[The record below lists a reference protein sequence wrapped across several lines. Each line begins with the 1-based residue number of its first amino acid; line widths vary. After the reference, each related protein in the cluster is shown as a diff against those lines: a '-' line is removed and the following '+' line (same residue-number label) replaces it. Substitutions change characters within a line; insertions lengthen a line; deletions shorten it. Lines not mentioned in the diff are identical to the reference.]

1 MDFER
6 EWNVDAAADRQQA
19 HDPVL
24 DALAAR
30 VKGHHI
36 QPGTMRTAAA
46 GPDGVVVLPAGTDI
60 NQIEV
65 DGRNLIVT
73 LPDGTQMVIL
83 DGAVVMPHI
92 IVGDVEIP
100 SVNLAA
106 LLIGEEPQPAAGPAR
121 SSGGNFLAAEGD
133 VGNPHGLGDLL
144 PPTELAFTQPEQREI
159 LPIAPEEDH
168 VPELEVPTS
177 GPGTVVDESGL
188 GTVNRPGGSP
198 GSNEPAPV
206 ETTAGTITYVAVD
219 TPATISINGQV
230 VTGPGQTI
238 VGAHGTLTITSV
250 APGAIEYSYTLADNT
265 SGDTVT
271 DNFTVTVT
279 DADGDSVTKA
289 LVVNVI
295 DDVPTAHDDL
305 AHQGAEGAPVVI
317 NAFTNDVFGADGV
330 DIDNNPAV
338 RVTIV
343 SGPAEGAVAYDPAT
357 GLFTFTPAA
366 GQEGTATFVYQ
377 IQDGDGDTS
386 QATVTVTL
394 EPDSTPTVEV
404 QAGSDTQVD
413 ESALNPNG
421 SNAEST
427 AETAA
432 GTLIVTTGND
442 TVGSLVINNV
452 DVTNGGTVQG
462 SFGTLTVTGSPASGY
477 SYSYT
482 LETATSGDNTK
493 DSFAVAVTDSDGDTA
508 GTTLTIGIVD
518 DQPHA
523 IDDVG
528 NVVVED
534 AATNSL
540 SGNVLSNDVSGAD
553 TPKSFVAWGADAAV
567 VAQLNSYGTLV
578 QNSDGSWSYVLDN
591 SRAATQA
598 LGSGFSQDFTLHYTM
613 QDADGDQ
620 SPATLTITVKGA
632 DDSASVVTAAATGP
646 DATVYEAGLPSGT
659 AHDGSHVTSGSFTVS
674 ATDGIASITV
684 GGTSFT
690 LAQMQ
695 AFGTTNGVV
704 NTGEGTLLL
713 TGYNAATG
721 AVSYSYTLLATIDN
735 DSKAGATLTEF
746 DDSVTV
752 SVTGISGTSGS
763 DTLIVRIVD
772 DAPHAVNDAGG
783 TLTEDVAG
791 SLSGNVLTNDVSGA
805 DTPKSFVAWGADAAV
820 VAQLNSYGTLV
831 QNSDG
836 SWSYVLD
843 NSRAATQA
851 LGSGFSQDFTL
862 HYTMQDADGDQSPA
876 TLTITVKGADDS
888 ASVVTAAATGPDAT
902 VYEAGLP
909 SGTAHDGSHVT
920 SGSFTVS
927 ATDGIA
933 SITVGGTSF
942 TLAQMQAFGTT
953 NGVVNT
959 GEGTLLLTGYNAAT
973 GAVSYSYT
981 LLATIDNDSKAG
993 ATLTEFDDSVT
1004 VSVTGISGTSGSDT
1018 LIVRIVD
1025 DAPHAVNDAGGTL
1038 TEDVAGSLSGNV
1050 LTNDVSGADTPKS
1063 FVAWGAD
1070 AAVVAQLNSY
1080 GTLVQNSDGSWS
1092 YVLDNSRA
1100 ATQALGS
1107 GFSQDFTLHYTM
1119 QDADG
1124 DQSPATLTITV
1135 KGADDSASVVTA
1147 AATGPDATVYEAGLP
1162 SGTAHDGS
1170 HVTSGSF
1177 TVSATDGIASITV
1190 GGTSFTLAQMQAF
1203 GTTNGVVNTGE
1214 GTLLLT
1220 GYNAATGAVSYSYT
1234 LLATIDND
1242 SKTGATL
1249 TEFDDS
1255 VTVSV
1260 TGISGT
1266 SGSDT
1271 LIVRIVDDAPHAV
1284 NDAGGT
1290 LTEDVA
1296 GSLSGNVLTN
1306 DVSGADTPKSFVAWG
1321 ADAAVVAQ
1329 LNSYGTLVQNSDG
1342 SWSYVL
1348 DNSRAAT
1355 QALGSGFSQ
1364 DFTLHYTMQDADGDQ
1379 SPATLT
1385 ITVKGADD
1393 SASVVTAAATGPD
1406 ATVYEAGLPSGTAH
1420 DGSHVTSGSF
1430 TVSAT
1435 DGIASITVG
1444 GTSFTLAQMQ
1454 AFGTTNG
1461 VVNTGEGTLLL
1472 TGYNAA
1478 TGAVSYSYTLLAT
1491 IDNDSK
1497 AGATLTEFDD
1507 SVTVSVTGISGT
1519 SGSDTLIV
1527 RIVDDAPHAVNDAG
1541 GTLTEDVAGSLS
1553 GNVLTNDVSGAD
1565 TPKSFVA
1572 WGADAAVVAQL
1583 NSYGTLVQNSD
1594 GSWSYVLDNSRA
1606 ATQALGSGF
1615 SQDFTLHYTM
1625 QDADGDQSPATLT
1638 ITVKGADDS
1647 ASVVTAAATG
1657 PDATVYE
1664 AGLPSG
1670 TAHDGSHVTSGSFT
1684 VSATD
1689 GIASITVGGT
1699 SFTLA
1704 QMQAFGTTNG
1714 VVNTGEGTLL
1724 LTGYNAAT
1732 GAVSYSYTLLATIDN
1747 DSKTGATLT
1756 EFDDSVTVSVTGISG
1771 TSGSDTL
1778 IVRIVDDAP
1787 HAVNDA
1793 DSVTEGLGNKADGN
1807 VFTGVGGTDA
1817 NSTDGTADT
1826 IGADGA
1832 APGGAVTGARVGTEA
1847 GGGALTGVSAA
1858 GTTISGTY
1866 GDLLIK
1872 SDGSYTYTLKTA
1884 SIPAGVTSE
1893 TFTYQIKDGD
1903 GDTDLAQL
1911 VISLNQDGR
1920 VPDVTGDTSTVYE
1933 DGLADGL
1940 QHGAASETDTTG
1952 QFTVNAN
1959 GESYTLTLDGDANP
1973 MTITAV
1979 GDQVVTSKGVLTI
1992 TSISAPDVN
2001 GVVTYGYS
2009 YTLDHA
2015 LTHSGQGEINPL
2027 TDTISM
2033 TVTDATGDSDATP
2046 GSIVVSIVD
2055 DVPTLSSVTD
2065 LSVANSIHT
2074 YSGNDIN
2081 FTYGADEAG
2090 SITLTHLTDIT
2101 GIVYTGDGTGTV
2113 TASVNGTPYF
2123 TVSVDQVTGD
2133 YTVDVLTTRPVID
2146 TPLSFSNIA
2155 PGNYT
2160 TVTLPGGQVF
2170 DGVSYGSG
2178 TTTAQAFTNDG
2189 STINPSGNGFGVAN
2203 NLVNDNEGFL
2213 FSNPDSSS
2221 LSFDVNF
2228 QPNTST
2234 VTVSWATY
2242 AGGTPTAGSVPL
2254 QTGTFLV
2261 TKDADGITHV
2271 DIDPTLDF
2279 DHMVVRF
2286 DYSESGNPAAR
2297 VENFSVTQQVIP
2309 DDRVLQ
2315 FAVTVKD
2322 ADGDIVT
2329 STTPTTTI
2337 DVTFQG
2343 GAPVPPVAIDLD
2355 GDGLE
2360 FVDRSL
2366 GVTHDY
2372 GSGAVSTAWVS
2383 SDDGLLAHATGGSYD
2398 IVFAD
2403 DAPGA
2408 KSDLEGLRLA
2418 YDGNG
2423 DGVFDAHDAA
2433 YSEFGVWQDLNSNG
2447 VVDGG
2452 EFKSLADMGIASIK
2466 LTSDGQSYQ
2475 AAGGDV
2481 TVLGEATFTRTDGTT
2496 GTVGDVVFATSK
2508 DVDLAKTE
2516 STTSGFNQ
2524 ALIAASLVAVAGA
2537 AETVEQ
2543 APAPVV
2549 AQAETTVDTAPA
2561 ATTSTAPEPANEGD
2575 ASTSVSSESQD
2586 SHAADQPVE
2595 RASHSGSDDAAPDHA
2610 TLSGGDDAPVH
2621 AANDDGQAQPALD
2634 DHQGL
2639 LAQAVNLPVF
2649 DGNAAAL
2656 VAAHEAAPNAQAA
2669 QVVAEA
2675 LGHAGVP
2682 NIDALLAALP
2692 GGEHA
2697 PVLLNPVAGDAGD
2710 AGHLMAMAA
2719 SVFDAAMVAH
2729 EAMAVAHG

>member
-19 HDPVL
+19 HDPAL

-30 VKGHHI
+30 VKGHPI
-36 QPGTMRTAAA
+36 QPGTMRTVAT

-83 DGAVVMPHI
+83 DGAVVVPRI
-92 IVGDVEIP
+92 VVGDVEIP

-106 LLIGEEPQPAAGPAR
+106 LLIGDEPQPAAGPAR

-133 VGNPHGLGDLL
+133 VGNPHDLGDLL
-144 PPTELAFTQPEQREI
+144 PPTELAFTQPEEREI
-159 LPIAPEEDH
+159 LPIAPDEEEDH

-177 GPGTVVDESGL
+177 GAGTVVDEAGL
-188 GTVNRPGGSP
+188 GTVNRPGESP
-198 GSNEPAPV
+198 GSNEPAAV
-206 ETTAGTITYVAVD
+206 ETTTGTITYVALD
-219 TPATISINGQV
+219 TPATIRINDQV

-238 VGAHGTLTITSV
+238 TGTSGTLTIISV
-250 APGAIEYSYTLADNT
+250 APGVIEYSYTVTDNT
-265 SGDTVT
+265 AGDTVT

-279 DADGDSVTKA
+279 DADGDSVTKT

-305 AHQGAEGAPVVI
+305 AHQGTESASVVI
-317 NAFTNDVFGADGV
+317 NALANDVFGADGV

-343 SGPAEGAVAYDPAT
+343 SGPAEGAVVYDPAT

-366 GQEGTATFVYQ
+366 GQEGTASFVYQ

-394 EPDSTPTVEV
+394 QPDSTPTVEV
-404 QAGSDTQVD
+404 QAGSDTLVD
-413 ESALNPNG
+413 EAALNPNG
-421 SNAEST
+421 SNADSS

-442 TVGSLVINNV
+442 TVGSLVINDV
-452 DVTNGGTVQG
+452 DVTNGGTVKG
-462 SFGTLTVTGSPASGY
+462 SFGTLTVTGSPTSGY

-482 LETATSGDNTK
+482 LETATSGDNTQ
-493 DSFAVAVTDSDGDTA
+493 DSFAVTVTDSDGDA
-508 GTTLTIGIVD
+508 AATTLTIGIVD
-518 DQPHA
+518 DVPKA

-534 AATNSL
+534 GAINSL
-540 SGNVLSNDVSGAD
+540 SGNVLDNDVSGAD
-553 TPKSFVAWGADAAV
+553 TPKGFVAWGADAAA
-567 VAQLNSYGTLV
+567 VAELNSYGTLV

-598 LGSGFSQDFTLHYTM
+598 LGSGFSKDFTLSYTM
-613 QDADGDQ
+613 TDADGDQ

-632 DDSASVVTAAATGP
+632 ADSASVVTASLNGP

-704 NTGEGTLLL
+704 NTGEGVLTL

-735 DSKAGATLTEF
+735 DSKNGATLTEF
-746 DDSVTV
+746 DDSIAL
-752 SVTGISGTSGS
+752 SVTGISGS
-763 DTLIVRIVD
+763 DTLVVRIVD
-772 DAPHAVNDAGG
+772 DVPVAVNDAGG

-791 SLSGNVLTNDVSGA
+791 SLSGNVLDNDVSGA
-805 DTPKSFVAWGADAAV
+805 DTPKGFVAWGADAAA
-820 VAQLNSYGTLV
+820 VAELNSYGTLV

-851 LGSGFSQDFTL
+851 LGSGFSKDFTL
-862 HYTMQDADGDQSPA
+862 HYTMTDADGDQSPA

-909 SGTAHDGSHVT
+909 SGSLHNGSHMT

-959 GEGTLLLTGYNAAT
+959 GEGTLTLTGYNAAT

-981 LLATIDNDSKAG
+981 LLATIDNDNKPG
-993 ATLTEFDDSVT
+993 ATLTEYDDSVT
-1004 VSVTGISGTSGSDT
+1004 VSVTGISGTSASDT
-1018 LIVRIVD
+1018 LVVRIVD
-1025 DAPHAVNDAGGTL
+1025 DAPVAANDAGGTL

-1050 LTNDVSGADTPKS
+1050 LDNDVSGADTPKG

-1070 AAVVAQLNSY
+1070 AAAVAELNSY

-1107 GFSQDFTLHYTM
+1107 GFSKDFTLHYTM
-1119 QDADG
+1119 TDADG

-1135 KGADDSASVVTA
+1135 KGAADSASVVTA

-1170 HVTSGSF
+1170 HLTSGSF

-1203 GTTNGVVNTGE
+1203 GSTNGVVNTGE
-1214 GTLLLT
+1214 GTLTLS

-1242 SKTGATL
+1242 SKNGATP

-1255 VTVSV
+1255 VTVTV

-1271 LIVRIVDDAPHAV
+1271 LVVRIIDDAPV
-1284 NDAGGT
+1284 
-1290 LTEDVA
+1290 
-1296 GSLSGNVLTN
+1296 
-1306 DVSGADTPKSFVAWG
+1306 
-1321 ADAAVVAQ
+1321 
-1329 LNSYGTLVQNSDG
+1329 
-1342 SWSYVL
+1342 
-1348 DNSRAAT
+1348 
-1355 QALGSGFSQ
+1355 
-1364 DFTLHYTMQDADGDQ
+1364 
-1379 SPATLT
+1379 
-1385 ITVKGADD
+1385 
-1393 SASVVTAAATGPD
+1393 
-1406 ATVYEAGLPSGTAH
+1406 
-1420 DGSHVTSGSF
+1420 
-1430 TVSAT
+1430 
-1435 DGIASITVG
+1435 
-1444 GTSFTLAQMQ
+1444 
-1454 AFGTTNG
+1454 
-1461 VVNTGEGTLLL
+1461 
-1472 TGYNAA
+1472 
-1478 TGAVSYSYTLLAT
+1478 
-1491 IDNDSK
+1491 
-1497 AGATLTEFDD
+1497 
-1507 SVTVSVTGISGT
+1507 
-1519 SGSDTLIV
+1519 
-1527 RIVDDAPHAVNDAG
+1527 
-1541 GTLTEDVAGSLS
+1541 
-1553 GNVLTNDVSGAD
+1553 
-1565 TPKSFVA
+1565 
-1572 WGADAAVVAQL
+1572 
-1583 NSYGTLVQNSD
+1583 
-1594 GSWSYVLDNSRA
+1594 
-1606 ATQALGSGF
+1606 
-1615 SQDFTLHYTM
+1615 
-1625 QDADGDQSPATLT
+1625 
-1638 ITVKGADDS
+1638 
-1647 ASVVTAAATG
+1647 
-1657 PDATVYE
+1657 
-1664 AGLPSG
+1664 
-1670 TAHDGSHVTSGSFT
+1670 
-1684 VSATD
+1684 
-1689 GIASITVGGT
+1689 
-1699 SFTLA
+1699 
-1704 QMQAFGTTNG
+1704 
-1714 VVNTGEGTLL
+1714 
-1724 LTGYNAAT
+1724 
-1732 GAVSYSYTLLATIDN
+1732 
-1747 DSKTGATLT
+1747 
-1756 EFDDSVTVSVTGISG
+1756 
-1771 TSGSDTL
+1771 
-1778 IVRIVDDAP
+1778 
-1787 HAVNDA
+1787 AVNDA

-1807 VFTGVGGTDA
+1807 VFSGVGGTDVNA
-1817 NSTDGTADT
+1817 TDGVADT

-1832 APGGAVTGARVGTEA
+1832 TAGGAVTGARVGTEA
-1847 GGGALTGVSAA
+1847 GGGALTAVSAA
-1858 GTTISGTY
+1858 GVTISGTH

-1872 SDGSYTYTLKTA
+1872 ADGSYTYTLKTA
-1884 SIPAGVTSE
+1884 SIPAAVTSE
-1893 TFTYQIKDGD
+1893 TFTYQITDGD

-1911 VISLNQDGR
+1911 VISLNQDAR
-1920 VPDVTGDTSTVYE
+1920 APEVTGDTSTVYE

-1940 QHGAASETDTTG
+1940 QHGATSETDPTG
-1952 QFTVNAN
+1952 QFTVNAS
-1959 GESYTLTLDGDANP
+1959 GESYTLMLDGDLNP
-1973 MTITAV
+1973 AQTITAV
-1979 GDQVVTSKGVLTI
+1979 GQQVVTSKGVLTI

-2009 YTLDHA
+2009 YTLAHA

-2033 TVTDATGDSDATP
+2033 SVTDATGDSDTSP
-2046 GSIVVSIVD
+2046 GSIVISIVD

-2081 FTYGADEAG
+2081 FTYGADQAG

-2113 TASVNGTPYF
+2113 TASVNGNPYF
-2123 TVSVDQVTGD
+2123 TIAVDQVTGD
-2133 YTVDVLTTRPVID
+2133 YTVDVLTTRPVVN

-2213 FSNPDSSS
+2213 FSNNDSSS

-2242 AGGTPTAGSVPL
+2242 AGGTPTAGAVPL

-2286 DYSESGNPAAR
+2286 DYSESGNPSAR

-2309 DDRVLQ
+2309 DDQVLQ

-2322 ADGDIVT
+2322 ADGDTVT
-2329 STTPTTTI
+2329 STTSTTTI
-2337 DVTFQG
+2337 DLTFQG
-2343 GAPVPPVAIDLD
+2343 GAPVPPVAFDLD

-2360 FVDRSL
+2360 FIDRSL

-2372 GSGAVSTAWVS
+2372 GSGLVSTAWVS
-2383 SDDGLLAHATGGSYD
+2383 SDDGLLAHAIGGSYD
-2398 IVFAD
+2398 IVLAD
-2403 DAPGA
+2403 DAAGA

-2418 YDGNG
+2418 YDSNG
-2423 DGVFDAHDAA
+2423 DRVFDAHDAA
-2433 YSEFGVWQDLNSNG
+2433 FSEFGVWQDLNSNG

-2452 EFKSLADMGIASIK
+2452 EFKSLADMGIASIN

-2475 AAGGDV
+2475 AAAGDV
-2481 TVLGEATFTRTDGTT
+2481 TVLGEVTFARTDGTT
-2496 GTVGDVVFATSK
+2496 GTVGDVVFATSAK
-2508 DVDLAKTE
+2508 DSDAIKSAE
-2516 STTSGFNQ
+2516 SSSGFNQ

-2543 APAPVV
+2543 EPAPVV
-2549 AQAETTVDTAPA
+2549 AQTEAVVDTAPA
-2561 ATTSTAPEPANEGD
+2561 ATTGSVSEPAANDDD
-2575 ASTSVSSESQD
+2575 ASLAVSSESQD
-2586 SHAADQPVE
+2586 SRGEDQPVE
-2595 RASHSGSDDAAPDHA
+2595 QTSHSGGDDAAPDHS

-2639 LAQAVNLPVF
+2639 LAQTVDLPAF
-2649 DGNAAAL
+2649 DANAAAL
-2656 VAAHEAAPNAQAA
+2656 VAAHEAAPVAVADA
-2669 QVVAEA
+2669 VAEA
-2675 LGHAGVP
+2675 LGDAGTA

-2692 GGEHA
+2692 GGDHA
-2697 PVLLNPVAGDAGD
+2697 PALFNPVAGEAPD
-2710 AGHLMAMAA
+2710 AGHMMAMAA
-2719 SVFDAAMVAH
+2719 SVFEAAMAAH

>member
-6 EWNVDAAADRQQA
+6 EWNADAAADRQQA

-36 QPGTMRTAAA
+36 QPGTMRTVAA

-92 IVGDVEIP
+92 VVGDVEIP

-144 PPTELAFTQPEQREI
+144 PPTELAFTQPEEREI

-238 VGAHGTLTITSV
+238 TGAHGTLTITSV
-250 APGAIEYSYTLADNT
+250 APGAIEYSYTLADNS

-279 DADGDSVTKA
+279 DADGDSVTKT
-289 LVVNVI
+289 LVVNII

-305 AHQGAEGAPVVI
+305 AHQGTEGTPVVI
-317 NAFTNDVFGADGV
+317 NAFANDVFGADGV

-404 QAGSDTQVD
+404 QAGSDTLVD

-462 SFGTLTVTGSPASGY
+462 SFGTLIVTGSPASGY

-482 LETATSGDNTK
+482 LGAATSGDNTK
-493 DSFAVAVTDSDGDTA
+493 DSFAVTVTDSDGDTA

-534 AATNSL
+534 GATNSL
-540 SGNVLSNDVSGAD
+540 SGNVLTNDVSGAD

-567 VAQLNSYGTLV
+567 VAELNSYGTLV

-632 DDSASVVTAAATGP
+632 DDSATVVTASLNGP

-735 DSKAGATLTEF
+735 DSKTGATLTEY

-772 DAPHAVNDAGG
+772 DVPQAVNDAGG

-820 VAQLNSYGTLV
+820 VAELNSYGTLV

-888 ASVVTAAATGPDAT
+888 ATVVTASLNGPDAT

-981 LLATIDNDSKAG
+981 LLATIDNDSKTG
-993 ATLTEFDDSVT
+993 ATLTEYDDSVT

-1025 DAPHAVNDAGGTL
+1025 DVPQAVNDAGGTL

-1070 AAVVAQLNSY
+1070 AAVVAELNSY

-1135 KGADDSASVVTA
+1135 KGADDSATVVTA
-1147 AATGPDATVYEAGLP
+1147 SLNGPDATVYEAGLPSGTAHDGSHVTSGSFTVSATDGIASITVGGTSFTLAQMQAFGTTNGVVNTGEGTLLLTGYNAATGAVSYSYTLLATIDNDSKTGATLTEYDDSVTVSVTGISGTSGSDTLIVRIVDDVPQAVNDAGGTLTEDVAGSLSGNVLTNDVSGADTPKSFVAWGADAAVVAELNSYGTLVQNSDGSWSYVLDNSRAATQALGSGFSQDFTLHYTMQDADGDQSPATLTITVKGADDSATVVTASLNGPDATVYEAGLP

-1271 LIVRIVDDAPHAV
+1271 LV
-1284 NDAGGT
+1284 
-1290 LTEDVA
+1290 
-1296 GSLSGNVLTN
+1296 
-1306 DVSGADTPKSFVAWG
+1306 
-1321 ADAAVVAQ
+1321 
-1329 LNSYGTLVQNSDG
+1329 
-1342 SWSYVL
+1342 
-1348 DNSRAAT
+1348 
-1355 QALGSGFSQ
+1355 
-1364 DFTLHYTMQDADGDQ
+1364 
-1379 SPATLT
+1379 
-1385 ITVKGADD
+1385 
-1393 SASVVTAAATGPD
+1393 
-1406 ATVYEAGLPSGTAH
+1406 
-1420 DGSHVTSGSF
+1420 
-1430 TVSAT
+1430 
-1435 DGIASITVG
+1435 
-1444 GTSFTLAQMQ
+1444 
-1454 AFGTTNG
+1454 
-1461 VVNTGEGTLLL
+1461 
-1472 TGYNAA
+1472 
-1478 TGAVSYSYTLLAT
+1478 
-1491 IDNDSK
+1491 
-1497 AGATLTEFDD
+1497 
-1507 SVTVSVTGISGT
+1507 
-1519 SGSDTLIV
+1519 
-1527 RIVDDAPHAVNDAG
+1527 
-1541 GTLTEDVAGSLS
+1541 
-1553 GNVLTNDVSGAD
+1553 
-1565 TPKSFVA
+1565 
-1572 WGADAAVVAQL
+1572 
-1583 NSYGTLVQNSD
+1583 
-1594 GSWSYVLDNSRA
+1594 
-1606 ATQALGSGF
+1606 
-1615 SQDFTLHYTM
+1615 
-1625 QDADGDQSPATLT
+1625 
-1638 ITVKGADDS
+1638 
-1647 ASVVTAAATG
+1647 
-1657 PDATVYE
+1657 
-1664 AGLPSG
+1664 
-1670 TAHDGSHVTSGSFT
+1670 
-1684 VSATD
+1684 
-1689 GIASITVGGT
+1689 
-1699 SFTLA
+1699 
-1704 QMQAFGTTNG
+1704 
-1714 VVNTGEGTLL
+1714 
-1724 LTGYNAAT
+1724 
-1732 GAVSYSYTLLATIDN
+1732 
-1747 DSKTGATLT
+1747 
-1756 EFDDSVTVSVTGISG
+1756 
-1771 TSGSDTL
+1771 
-1778 IVRIVDDAP
+1778 VRIVDDAP

-1872 SDGSYTYTLKTA
+1872 SDGSYTYTLNTA

-1959 GESYTLTLDGDANP
+1959 GESYTLTLDGDLNP
-1973 MTITAV
+1973 AQAITAV
-1979 GDQVVTSKGVLTI
+1979 GQQVFTSKGVLTI

-2081 FTYGADEAG
+2081 FTYGADQAG

-2101 GIVYTGDGTGTV
+2101 GIVYTGDGTGVV
-2113 TASVNGTPYF
+2113 TASVNGNPYF
-2123 TVSVDQVTGD
+2123 TVSVDQATGD
-2133 YTVDVLTTRPVID
+2133 YTVDVLTTRPVVD

-2170 DGVSYGSG
+2170 DGVSYANG

-2203 NLVNDNEGFL
+2203 NLINDNEGFL
-2213 FSNPDSSS
+2213 FSNHDSSS

-2242 AGGTPTAGSVPL
+2242 AGGTPTAGALPL

-2286 DYSESGNPAAR
+2286 DYTGSGNPAAR

-2309 DDRVLQ
+2309 DDQVLQ

-2372 GSGAVSTAWVS
+2372 GSGMVSTAWVS
-2383 SDDGLLAHATGGSYD
+2383 SDDGLLAHAIGGSYD

-2537 AETVEQ
+2537 VETLEQ

-2549 AQAETTVDTAPA
+2549 AQAETTVDTAPT
-2561 ATTSTAPEPANEGD
+2561 ATTSTASEPANEGD

-2586 SHAADQPVE
+2586 SHVADQPVE
-2595 RASHSGSDDAAPDHA
+2595 QTSHSGSDDSAPDHS

-2621 AANDDGQAQPALD
+2621 AANDDGQAQAALD

-2656 VAAHEAAPNAQAA
+2656 VAAHDAAPNAQAA

-2675 LGHAGVP
+2675 LGHAGTP

-2697 PVLLNPVAGDAGD
+2697 PVLLNPVAGDAAD